1 MIEAKNSSIVTSI
14 KKNTFSVPFVT
25 PVSQAGNQ
33 ESRVHRVNIRWMVRR
48 DLTDVLK
55 IEQKCFEYP
64 WSEEDF
70 MTCLYQRNCVGM
82 VAEHQ
87 GKIVGFM
94 VYELGRHAIQLLNFG
109 INITCRHQKIGTRMI
124 KKLIGKLRN
133 DRRTRI
139 SCAVRERNLPA
150 QLFFRELGFRAV
162 SVARNYYEETQ
173 EDAYLMQYRL
183 SSFRS

>member
-1 MIEAKNSSIVTSI
+1 
-14 KKNTFSVPFVT
+14 
-25 PVSQAGNQ
+25 
-33 ESRVHRVNIRWMVRR
+33 
-48 DLTDVLK
+48 
-55 IEQKCFEYP
+55 
-64 WSEEDF
+64 
-70 MTCLYQRNCVGM
+70 
-82 VAEHQ
+82 
-87 GKIVGFM
+87 
-94 VYELGRHAIQLLNFG
+94 
-109 INITCRHQKIGTRMI
+109 MI
-124 KKLIGKLRN
+124 KKLIGKVRN